1 MKNQEKIYIGKSFR
15 FIIEQTIGRGKILDA
30 LKAKYNVEVFDT
42 NGEIIV
48 LVGEKQEEA
57 KEYKKVELTKNK

>member
-15 FIIEQTIGRGKILDA
+15 FIIEQTIGCLKMLDA

-57 KEYKKVELTKNK
+57 KE